1 MFYCMYTCT
10 GTFHVCINHMYNTHA
25 CMHTQNSQTSMP
37 TSTSILYM
45 YIHTHTHIHVYIYTH
60 ICTWTHKLLY
70 SFYSYN
76 KRHTH
81 THINLH
87 SISITTL
94 YRLSITHTHT
104 HTQITASLCLLP
116 LNAEHKSKDNLTHF
130 GETCKYLAQ
139 RMSLQSQRGSKHWE
153 KRRKRGSKRHREM
166 DQWHTIVTI
175 HIYVMQK
182 YLNFKQYS

>member
-1 MFYCMYTCT
+1 MFYCNVHLYWHISCLHQSHTT
-10 GTFHVCINHMYNTHA
+10 RTHA
-25 CMHTQNSQTSMP
+25 RMHAHTKFTNINTYIYKY
-37 TSTSILYM
+37 ILHVYI
-45 YIHTHTHIHVYIYTH
+45 YIHTHVH

-70 SFYSYN
+70 SFYSCN
-76 KRHTH
+76 KWHTH

-94 YRLSITHTHT
+94 YRLSITLHTHT
-104 HTQITASLCLLP
+104 YTQITASLCLL
-116 LNAEHKSKDNLTHF
+116 LLDAEHKSKGNLTHF

-166 DQWHTIVTI
+166 DINDLLLLLYT
-175 HIYVMQK
+175 YM
-182 YLNFKQYS
+182 